1 MGIHAKRNT
10 IWKSQ
15 KYFKGE
21 KKMTTQEIVE
31 QVFGVQLENIPE
43 EEMKAFLD
51 SINEAEQ
58 EGEFE
63 IQFVEEMTTND

>member
-1 MGIHAKRNT
+1 
-10 IWKSQ
+10 
-15 KYFKGE
+15 
-21 KKMTTQEIVE
+21 MTTQEIVE